1 MGFFLYLFGPELPPV
16 DFKSP
21 RPFFLELGIFICMKF
36 IITENKIEKLK
47 THIQSQINSE
57 LNNLRE
63 ESEDWGLGEMDEL
76 YEIDSINRIEVDR
89 IDSESGIKVYVNIYQ
104 NGDYDRDDYYN
115 VISSI
120 EYGLENWLPNMSII
134 LNEIIVSE

>member
-1 MGFFLYLFGPELPPV
+1 
-16 DFKSP
+16 
-21 RPFFLELGIFICMKF
+21 MKF
-36 IITENKIEKLK
+36 IVTENKIEKLK

-89 IDSESGIKVYVNIYQ
+89 IDSDSGIKVYVNIYQ